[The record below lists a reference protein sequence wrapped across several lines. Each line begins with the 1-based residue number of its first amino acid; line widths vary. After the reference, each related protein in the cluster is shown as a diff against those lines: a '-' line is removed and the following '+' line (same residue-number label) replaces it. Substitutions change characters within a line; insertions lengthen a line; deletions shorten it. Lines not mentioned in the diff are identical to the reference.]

1 MRVPYVLKYT
11 STLMPKLVLFL
22 KTEAPS
28 ASELSPMGDSS
39 LSNSAP
45 LYCQPMGLTLT
56 ELLVERLDRANCPI
70 KFLCFQPIKLHSLP

>member
-39 LSNSAP
+39 LSHSA
-45 LYCQPMGLTLT
+45 G
-56 ELLVERLDRANCPI
+56 
-70 KFLCFQPIKLHSLP
+70 